1 MNMVG
6 ERIRKRRKEL
16 QLTQE
21 QIKNETGI
29 SSGNLSDIE
38 NGNRL
43 PSTPALLSLS
53 KVLKC
58 STDWILTGTSPTSE
72 NTAFSETGDIK
83 HIKFNNLYSLLNDQ
97 EKNEILELMEFKIFK
112 RQQLEKST
120 LSITTENVDEIA

>member
-72 NTAFSETGDIK
+72 NTEFSETGDIK

-112 RQQLEKST
+112 RQQLEK
-120 LSITTENVDEIA
+120 IYIIDNYRKCR